1 MTLSCIRYVFL
12 LLLLVSLLSA
22 AGDAAAQPD
31 DEPDPQIIFQYI
43 SMPDRNT
50 QTCAVVNPDG
60 SGYEALGTSVF
71 SMEER
76 GYERSMPP
84 VCFAYFSPDGGSW
97 FEPVNGEGVSV
108 RFRGRNYFLETNK
121 FYSGRQTRF
130 AWLADSE
137 QVLIWNQDLDGYNE
151 LDTGELI
158 IYSLLRN
165 PPPVRQL
172 ARFDEEV
179 DFDWQRV
186 SPQGG
191 PTNGT
196 IISPSGEHILFTLRN
211 KENVQNPN
219 LYLLDMD
226 GSVRPLL
233 EDVQLSGCSAW
244 SPDGTHIAY
253 SILPPMSATATVN
266 VATANVRSGPGQN
279 FGVLTT
285 AARDTVLEM
294 TDRRNGF
301 ARVVIEGIEE
311 AWISADLLTIT
322 GDQVSYQI
330 ETMDIATGER
340 RMLADG
346 YNPSWFPFDDRII
359 FETASGA
366 LAMINSDGT
375 NLDIL
380 SEWGSLLDWS
390 PNGEIIAYIAKDFD
404 APDRPLSLHLLDLNT
419 REDRVIAV
427 VSETSAFG
435 KHACAESGDGSW
447 SLDSQ
452 HLIWIFITQRPDGH
466 YNNNYYVCSLESCTP
481 VVGLVA
487 EVPEGDLVQFAFWG
501 TP

>member
-1 MTLSCIRYVFL
+1 MTLLRISYTVLLFVF
-12 LLLLVSLLSA
+12 VGLLST
-22 AGDAAAQPD
+22 AGFTVAQPD
-31 DEPDPQIIFQYI
+31 DETEPQIIFQYI

-50 QTCAVVNPDG
+50 GTCAVVNPDG
-60 SGYEALGTSVF
+60 SGYEVLGTTVWDGDN
-71 SMEER
+71 R
-76 GYERSMPP
+76 RYDRSMPP

-130 AWLADSE
+130 AWMADSE
-137 QVLIWNQDLDGYNE
+137 QVLIWNRDLDGYNE

-172 ARFDEEV
+172 ARFDEDV
-179 DFDWQRV
+179 YFDWQRV

-196 IISPSGEHILFTLRN
+196 IISPSGEYILFTLKN
-211 KENVQNPN
+211 SENVLYPN

-226 GSVRPLL
+226 GSITPLL
-233 EDVQLSGCSAW
+233 KDVQLSGCSAW

-253 SILPPMSATATVN
+253 SILPPMSATVN
-266 VATANVRSGPGQN
+266 AASANVRSGPGQN

-285 AARDTVLEM
+285 ATRDTVLEM

-322 GDQVSYQI
+322 GDQVGYQI
-330 ETMDIATGER
+330 ETMDIATGESR
-340 RMLADG
+340 VVADG
-346 YNPSWFPFDDRII
+346 FNPSWFPFDDRII
-359 FETASGA
+359 FETTTGA
-366 LAMINSDGT
+366 LAMVNSDGT

-380 SEWGSLLDWS
+380 SEGGSLLDWS

-404 APDRPLSLHLLDLNT
+404 APDRPLSLYLLDLNT

-427 VSETSAFG
+427 VSETSASG

-447 SLDSQ
+447 APDSQ
-452 HLIWIFITQRPDGH
+452 HLIWTFITQGPDLLYDSH
-466 YNNNYYVCSLESCTP
+466 YYVCDLESCSP
-481 VVGLVA
+481 VTELVE
-487 EVPEGDLVQFAFWG
+487 EVPEGDFVQFAFWG